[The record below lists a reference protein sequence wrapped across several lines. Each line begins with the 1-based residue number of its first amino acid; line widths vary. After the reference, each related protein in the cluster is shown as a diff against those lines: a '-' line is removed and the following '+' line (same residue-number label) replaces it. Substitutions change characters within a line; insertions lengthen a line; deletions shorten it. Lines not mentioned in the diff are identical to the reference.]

1 MSLSFIHVHKVFKYG
16 LQEVLRFF
24 ARSDYHSSTSL
35 CADKNGLFIFS
46 GRKRQRGKLVRVDQQ
61 INARQTA

>member
-1 MSLSFIHVHKVFKYG
+1 MDCKKCCDF
-16 LQEVLRFF
+16 LQEVTIIS
-24 ARSDYHSSTSL
+24 APGL

>member
-1 MSLSFIHVHKVFKYG
+1 MDCKKCCDF
-16 LQEVLRFF
+16 LQEVTII
-24 ARSDYHSSTSL
+24 AAPV